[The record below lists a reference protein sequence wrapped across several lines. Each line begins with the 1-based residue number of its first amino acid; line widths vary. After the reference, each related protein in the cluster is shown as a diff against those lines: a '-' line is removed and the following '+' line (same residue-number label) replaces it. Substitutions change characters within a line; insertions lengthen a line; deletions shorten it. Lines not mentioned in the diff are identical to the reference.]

1 MTVSHEM
8 TLFVTLE
15 KWTLTLCIELIRI
28 YCSSPPWLPLAF
40 TSLVLLLLQKS
51 SLRAVIYVSDIIM
64 HQRSTVRL
72 RIEECW
78 SPRGKMCFVLLNFW
92 QKNACYLY
100 QSNLPYLPSIYSLSE
115 DFGRQGY
122 LWHEKEKKK
131 RDKLVLENIGAFNLW
146 WLALWTMI
154 A

>member
-1 MTVSHEM
+1 MSRV
-8 TLFVTLE
+8 FV
-15 KWTLTLCIELIRI
+15 TLCIELIRI
-28 YCSSPPWLPLAF
+28 CFSSPHWLPLAF
-40 TSLVLLLLQKS
+40 TPLVLLLSQKS
-51 SLRAVIYVSDIIM
+51 SLRAVIYVSDIM

-131 RDKLVLENIGAFNLW
+131 KDKLVLENIGAFNLW
-146 WLALWTMI
+146 WLALWTKI
-154 A
+154 P